1 MRGLSGATAFFKVVR
16 MKTIFINERDAK
28 RNWYVIDAAGKPVG
42 RVAAKAAFVLRGKH
56 KVTFAPNQECGD
68 YVVIINAEKALMTG
82 AKTDEKMYYHHTG
95 YPGGLKSMTYKQI
108 LQRHPD
114 APIRLA
120 VKGMLPKGR
129 LGRRLL
135 NNVKI
140 YKGPEH
146 PHTAQNPVV
155 MEI

>member
-1 MRGLSGATAFFKVVR
+1 
-16 MKTIFINERDAK
+16 MKTIFINEKDVQRK
-28 RNWYVIDAAGKPVG
+28 WYVIDAADKPVG
-42 RVAAKAAFVLRGKH
+42 RVAAKAAFILRGKH
-56 KVTFAPNQECGD
+56 KVSFAPNQECGD
-68 YVVIINAEKALMTG
+68 YVIIVNAEKAAMTG
-82 AKTDEKMYYHHTG
+82 AKPDDKMYYHHSG
-95 YPGGLKSMTYKQI
+95 YPGGLKAMNYKKL

-140 YKGPEH
+140 YGGAEH
-146 PHTAQNPVV
+146 PHSAQNPQA

>member
-1 MRGLSGATAFFKVVR
+1 
-16 MKTIFINERDAK
+16 MKTIFIKEKDAER
-28 RNWYVIDAAGKPVG
+28 RWYVIDAAGKSVG
-42 RVAAKAAFVLRGKH
+42 RVAAKAAFILRGKH
-56 KVTFAPNQECGD
+56 KVSFAPNQECGD
-68 YVVIINAEKALMTG
+68 YVIVVNAEKAVMTG
-82 AKTDEKMYYHHTG
+82 AKTDDKMYYHHSG
-95 YPGGLKSMTYKQI
+95 YPGGLRAMNYKTL

-140 YKGPEH
+140 YGGAEH
-146 PHTAQNPVV
+146 PHAAQNPAP

>member
-1 MRGLSGATAFFKVVR
+1 

-28 RNWYVIDAAGKPVG
+28 RSWFVIDAAGKPVG

-56 KVTFAPNQECGD
+56 KATFSPNQECGD

-82 AKTDEKMYYHHTG
+82 AKVDEKMYYHHTG
-95 YPGGLKSMTYKQI
+95 YPGGLKSMTYSQL

-146 PHTAQNPVV
+146 PHAAQNPVA